1 MAALAEV
8 SGRYGAG
15 GHQSG
20 ESHHRMGDVGT
31 FQRSNFLIRQLKFHG
46 SEGVIQM
53 ARSGG
58 THDRRGNFLL
68 R

>member
-8 SGRYGAG
+8 SGRWGAG

-20 ESHHRMGDVGT
+20 ESHYRVGYIGT

-46 SEGVIQM
+46 SEGVVQM
-53 ARSGG
+53 SRAGRTHNGRS
-58 THDRRGNFLL
+58 NFLL
-68 R
+68 